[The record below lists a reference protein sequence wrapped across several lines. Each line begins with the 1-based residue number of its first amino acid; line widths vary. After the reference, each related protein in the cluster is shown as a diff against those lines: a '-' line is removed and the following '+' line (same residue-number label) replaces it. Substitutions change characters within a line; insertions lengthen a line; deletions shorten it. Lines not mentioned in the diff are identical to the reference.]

1 MISSNLILR
10 ISLNLCKLKNTIKMK
25 KSIYLL
31 CTLFLVIAFSCK
43 NEKKEESTI
52 ESTEMEEVVS
62 AEKASDVKTISVALE
77 PKSGSAVSG
86 EVVFTQKDGKVTM
99 VANIKGLK
107 PGEHAIHLHEKADC
121 SAEDAT
127 STGGHWNPTFENH
140 GKWGS
145 SEGYHKGD
153 IGNITADENGVATL
167 TFETD
172 EWCIGCGDDK
182 KDIVGRGII
191 VHEGVDDF
199 VTQPTG
205 NAGGRVTCGGIIE

>member
-1 MISSNLILR
+1 
-10 ISLNLCKLKNTIKMK
+10 MK

-31 CTLFLVIAFSCK
+31 CTLFLVLAFSCK
-43 NEKKEESTI
+43 NEKKEDLTT

-62 AEKASDVKTISVALE
+62 SEKASDMKTITVALE
-77 PKSGSAVSG
+77 AKSGSEVSG
-86 EVVFTQKDGKVTM
+86 EVVFTQNEGKVTM

-153 IGNITADENGVATL
+153 IGNITADENGLATL

-172 EWCIGCGDDK
+172 EWCIGCGDEK

-199 VTQPTG
+199 TTQPTG

>member
-1 MISSNLILR
+1 
-10 ISLNLCKLKNTIKMK
+10 MK

-31 CTLFLVIAFSCK
+31 CTLFLVVAFSCK
-43 NEKKEESTI
+43 NEKKEDTSV
-52 ESTEMEEVVS
+52 ESTEIEEVVS
-62 AEKASDVKTISVALE
+62 TENTTDMKTITVALE
-77 PKSGSAVSG
+77 PKSGSEVSG
-86 EVVFTQKDGKVTM
+86 DVVFTQKNGMVTM

-127 STGGHWNPTFENH
+127 STGGHWNPTFEKH

-145 SEGYHKGD
+145 SDGYHKGD

-191 VHEGVDDF
+191 VHEGADDF

>member
-1 MISSNLILR
+1 
-10 ISLNLCKLKNTIKMK
+10 MK
-25 KSIYLL
+25 KLIYSLL
-31 CTLFLVIAFSCK
+31 IFSLIYTVSCK
-43 NEKKEESTI
+43 NEKKEASTTEDPTLEEGVI
-52 ESTEMEEVVS
+52 ENKVPET
-62 AEKASDVKTISVALE
+62 KTITVNLDA
-77 PKSGSAVSG
+77 KSGSKVSG
-86 EVVFTQKDGKVTM
+86 EVIFTQNDGKVTM
-99 VANIKGLK
+99 VANITGLK

-127 STGGHWNPTFENH
+127 STGGHWNPTFEKH

-145 SEGYHKGD
+145 SDGYHKGD
-153 IGNITADENGVATL
+153 IGNITADENGLATL

-172 EWCIGCGDDK
+172 EWCIGCGDEK

-199 VTQPTG
+199 TTQPTG

>member
-1 MISSNLILR
+1 LILR
-10 ISLNLCKLKNTIKMK
+10 ISLNLSKLKNEKMK
-25 KSIYLL
+25 KSIYLV

-43 NEKKEESTI
+43 NEKKEETST
-52 ESTEMEEVVS
+52 ESTDMEEVIS
-62 AEKASDVKTISVALE
+62 ADKAADMKTITVDLE
-77 PKSGSAVSG
+77 PKSGSSVTG
-86 EVVFTQKDGKVTM
+86 NVVFTQQDGKVTM
-99 VANIKGLK
+99 VANMKGLQ

-145 SEGYHKGD
+145 AEGYHKGD
-153 IGNITADENGVATL
+153 IGNITADENGLATL

-191 VHEGVDDF
+191 VHEGADDF
-199 VTQPTG
+199 TTQPTG

>member
-1 MISSNLILR
+1 
-10 ISLNLCKLKNTIKMK
+10 MK

-31 CTLFLVIAFSCK
+31 CTLFLVVAFSCK
-43 NEKKEESTI
+43 NEKKEDTSV
-52 ESTEMEEVVS
+52 ESTEIEEVVS
-62 AEKASDVKTISVALE
+62 TENTTDMKTITVALE
-77 PKSGSAVSG
+77 PKSGSEVSG
-86 EVVFTQKDGKVTM
+86 DVVFTQKNGMVTM
-99 VANIKGLK
+99 VANMKGLK

-127 STGGHWNPTFENH
+127 STGGHWNPTFEKH

-145 SEGYHKGD
+145 SDGYHKGD

-191 VHEGVDDF
+191 VHEGADDF